1 MNYNSVNEI
10 FSAGISNM
18 TVIRNG
24 SLLTNGT
31 DKVQGVD
38 WFIFDGCAA
47 DNIYASSASYIGL
60 GVNSNQLKVGYYTN
74 FRLKYLYREEGT
86 LYDYYRF
93 LKIRWVGDIYYNKTG
108 LYYQKT
114 YDVVLW
120 DTGDISLH
128 MVQIPSQSNYGTYDL
143 YEAGSTYTYT
153 VSTESPDVT
162 FLRTNNGFTVT
173 NNMIVFGPRE
183 YRYLVRSDASYYTV
197 VDNALS
203 EIDVSELSSNIFN
216 TFGTEYIPSANLML
230 GLPNPELLC
239 WSEHEEDR
247 LKTGLVVNIIP
258 PLPQI
263 VYSETQTITDGSI
276 IDKSEVYNAKDV
288 FVSISFDNGQTWKYF
303 NDETWVYAISESEG
317 MTAETLQNITP
328 EQWATIA
335 PYTSVQFRCALMSK
349 ESQMGKIYFNLTQ
362 TNTEA

>member
-10 FSAGISNM
+10 FSANISNM
-18 TVIRNG
+18 TILRNNSVLDSG
-24 SLLTNGT
+24 ADT
-31 DKVQGVD
+31 VQGVD
-38 WFIFDGCAA
+38 WFVFEGSAA
-47 DNIYASSASYIGL
+47 NNIYAAGDSYIGFGANL
-60 GVNSNQLKVGYYTN
+60 TQLKVGYDSG
-74 FRLKYLYREEGT
+74 FRLKSLYREEGT
-86 LYDYYRF
+86 LYNYYKF
-93 LKIRWVGDIYYNKTG
+93 LKIRWDGNIYNRRAG
-108 LYYQKT
+108 IYYQKT

-128 MVQIPSQSNYGTYDL
+128 MVTIPSSNNSGPYELSEATTTYP
-143 YEAGSTYTYT
+143 YT

-173 NNMIVFGPRE
+173 NSMIVFGPRE

-247 LKTGLVVNIIP
+247 LKTGLVVNTIP

-263 VYSETQTITDGSI
+263 VYGETQTITDGSI

-349 ESQMGKIYFNLTQ
+349 ESQMGKIYFNLAQ